1 MKRWEIG
8 AKKLSKNL
16 GKKNIIHV
24 AKAIMT
30 TDTFPKISFSKE
42 KDISVAGI
50 AKGAGMICPNMAT
63 MLAFII
69 TDISIESL
77 LFQEILKE
85 ITENSFNRISVDGDT
100 STNDCV
106 IAMAN
111 GASGKKISEKNDL
124 MNFKKILHDVMYD
137 LAYKI
142 VQDAEG
148 GTKVIHL
155 EVKRTKTQEDAKKIA
170 QVISNSPLVKTAF
183 FGEDANWGR
192 IVAAIGRSG
201 TDIDVDKVKIT
212 IGDMEIF
219 KNGIGVFGDID
230 TILTPYLKKSRIY
243 FYVWTWERIQILHTR
258 CYFQTYQMNM

>member
-1 MKRWEIG
+1 MREQENKGFTIVKKSLELVGQELKVDPNLLLPASTGVIGEQFKMKRWEIG

-111 GASGKKISEKNDL
+111 GASGKKNIR
-124 MNFKKILHDVMYD
+124 KK
-137 LAYKI
+137 
-142 VQDAEG
+142 
-148 GTKVIHL
+148 
-155 EVKRTKTQEDAKKIA
+155 
-170 QVISNSPLVKTAF
+170 
-183 FGEDANWGR
+183 
-192 IVAAIGRSG
+192 
-201 TDIDVDKVKIT
+201 
-212 IGDMEIF
+212 
-219 KNGIGVFGDID
+219 
-230 TILTPYLKKSRIY
+230 
-243 FYVWTWERIQILHTR
+243 
-258 CYFQTYQMNM
+258 

>member
-1 MKRWEIG
+1 ME
-8 AKKLSKNL
+8 L
-16 GKKNIIHV
+16 V
-24 AKAIMT
+24 
-30 TDTFPKISFSKE
+30 
-42 KDISVAGI
+42 V
-50 AKGAGMICPNMAT
+50 
-63 MLAFII
+63 
-69 TDISIESL
+69 
-77 LFQEILKE
+77 
-85 ITENSFNRISVDGDT
+85 
-100 STNDCV
+100 
-106 IAMAN
+106 
-111 GASGKKISEKNDL
+111 KKISEKNDL

-230 TILTPYLKKSRIY
+230 TILTPYLKKAGYISMCGHGRGY
-243 FYVWTWERIQILHTR
+243 KFYIPDVIFRPIR
-258 CYFQTYQMNM
+258 